1 MSSSQ
6 QEVNNPYTNPN
17 PLKRGAT
24 FPGAN
29 NPVKTTKG
37 VITLK
42 TAKQLSDLFESYY
55 QNFLHPIQLVEQEE
69 EQPKYLTTER
79 TDKSGKYF
87 YFIGRA
93 NPPHDGHIAALLSL
107 IEHAARDNGTAIILL
122 GSGPNGGV
130 RTSKDPLD
138 FDLKSRFI
146 IAKLKEEGISPE
158 LFENGTIQIKEMDK
172 PAEQIRSS
180 MREDIINELYSELIQ
195 LEAIRLSGA
204 KDGGEDVKK
213 LAWME
218 KALNAGIIDQDGNLI
233 PITASVIPVPALQI
247 EGQSEP
253 MSATIIRNIIY
264 NIDSEKTETIPDN
277 EVEFFRQNTGNF
289 YVTTSGDYTP
299 LIANAIYQF
308 KPNQMQIDEDEEIQG
323 PQGIQGTKSKK
334 ILPKKAYRDPS
345 PKEKVTGKNPPKTT
359 KPKTMKPKKGGSRRR
374 TNKRRRRRTNK
385 RRKRTNKRRRN

>member
-1 MSSSQ
+1 MFQ
-6 QEVNNPYTNPN
+6 
-17 PLKRGAT
+17 
-24 FPGAN
+24 
-29 NPVKTTKG
+29 
-37 VITLK
+37 
-42 TAKQLSDLFESYY
+42 SYY
-55 QNFLHPIQLVEQEE
+55 DQFIQAREIVTAVNSEDQTN
-69 EQPKYLTTER
+69 YLTTER

-180 MREDIINELYSELIQ
+180 MREDLENKLYTRLELE

-374 TNKRRRRRTNK
+374 TNKRRRKRTNK
-385 RRKRTNKRRRN
+385 RRKRRTNKRRRN